1 MADLSSDIDTAMLAV
16 LELWPQA
23 MEDMG
28 PRWVE
33 RVCMG
38 EREASGE
45 KDSMAGSAHTWIIA
59 SEEPERKKL
68 EDGSTT
74 MLVTG
79 WRCEV
84 DVETRRPEQ
93 T

>member
-1 MADLSSDIDTAMLAV
+1 MDTAMLAV

-23 MEDMG
+23 MDEMG

-45 KDSMAGSAHTWIIA
+45 NDSIEGRAHTWIIA
-59 SEEPERKKL
+59 SEEPERKKF

-84 DVETRRPEQ
+84 EVERRRPEQ